1 MNTRSSD
8 FPRDAYY
15 ENYSGN
21 TEIRQNAGKTKFT
34 FSQGIEC
41 GTVRSNFTQFN

>member
-21 TEIRQNAGKTKFT
+21 TEIRENAGKTKFT
-34 FSQGIEC
+34 FSQGTEC
-41 GTVRSNFTQFN
+41 GTVEIKFHSI